1 MDLWDS
7 IKVQNMICLDKYSNL
22 ALEMVNLCIL
32 RMEHHLIASSIKN
45 DGSFLAIKALILALI
60 IKVC

>member
-1 MDLWDS
+1 
-7 IKVQNMICLDKYSNL
+7 MICLDKYSNL